1 MNLRTIKVTLRHYTG
16 WHEVLAWHNL
26 NFFRSTAVVREIRM
40 AGRGIGIH
48 DDTL

>member
-1 MNLRTIKVTLRHYTG
+1 MSLHTIKVTLYYTG

-26 NFFRSTAVVREIRM
+26 NFFRSTNVVRETEM
-40 AGRGIGIH
+40 TGRDIGIH